1 MPKTD
6 ALKRA
11 REDKREGK
19 SPSTQA
25 GEFVREEM
33 KEIRQHKHGARSAA
47 QAIAIGL
54 SEARRAGVALPPPK
68 GAHASDETRRSAQRD
83 LEVGREPDHKPSPKR
98 SRAAENA
105 LKREGSAAASAPAL
119 RRQAKAAAAR
129 RTPQERSASAREA
142 AQTKGPAERSAAAQK
157 AARTRARH
165 TTGRAKS

>member
-11 REDKREGK
+11 RQDEREGK

-25 GEFVREEM
+25 GEFVREEIR
-33 KEIRQHKHGARSAA
+33 EIRQHKHGARSTA

-54 SEARRAGVALPPPK
+54 SEARCAGVALPPSK
-68 GAHASDETRRSAQRD
+68 GARASEETRRSAQRD
-83 LEVGREPDHKPSPKR
+83 LEVGREPGHKPSAKR
-98 SRAAENA
+98 SAASRNA
-105 LKREGSAAASAPAL
+105 LKREGSAAASEPAL
-119 RRQAKAAAAR
+119 SRQAKTAAAR

-142 AQTKGPAERSAAAQK
+142 AQTKSPAERSAAAQK

-165 TTGRAKS
+165 AAGRVK

>member
-6 ALKRA
+6 ALRRA
-11 REDKREGK
+11 RQDEREGK

-68 GAHASDETRRSAQRD
+68 GAHASDETRRNAQRD
-83 LEVGREPDHKPSPKR
+83 LEVGQQPNHKPSPKR
-98 SRAAENA
+98 SRATRNA
-105 LKREGSAAASAPAL
+105 LKREGSAATSEPAL
-119 RRQAKAAAAR
+119 KRHAKAAAAR
-129 RTPQERSASAREA
+129 RTPQERSASARAA

-157 AARTRARH
+157 AARTRAARH
-165 TTGRAKS
+165 TAGRAK

>member
-11 REDKREGK
+11 RKDEREGK

-33 KEIRQHKHGARSAA
+33 KEIREHKHGARSPA

-54 SEARRAGVALPPPK
+54 SEARRAGVPLPPPK
-68 GAHASDETRRSAQRD
+68 GSSASDETRRSAQRD

-98 SRAAENA
+98 SRASTNA
-105 LKREGSAAASAPAL
+105 LKRESSEAASEPAL
-119 RRQAKAAAAR
+119 RRQAKSAAAR
-129 RTPQERSASAREA
+129 RTPQERSASARQA
-142 AQTKGPAERSAAAQK
+142 AQTKGPAERSAAARK

-165 TTGRAKS
+165 AAERAK